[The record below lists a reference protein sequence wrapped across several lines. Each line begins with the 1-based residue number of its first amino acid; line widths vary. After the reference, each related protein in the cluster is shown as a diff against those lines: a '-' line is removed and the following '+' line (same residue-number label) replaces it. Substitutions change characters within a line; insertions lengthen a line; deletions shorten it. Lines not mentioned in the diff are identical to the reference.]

1 MKKLTLIFTLLCSTV
16 MFSSNSFA
24 EWEKLKKNSVDGDTF
39 YVDFERIRKHD
50 GYVYY
55 WVLEDLIKPDK
66 DGDLSYRNYFQ
77 GDCMFIFGNCT
88 ISWNHSQ
95 MGLCLVQCIN
105 KVIVSYFGRNFW
117 VVHITK
123 ERWVKE
129 LVGLVIPKTQNG
141 NSLLL
146 TLLWKTF

>member
-1 MKKLTLIFTLLCSTV
+1 

-77 GDCMFIFGNCT
+77 GDCKLFRTKLLSG
-88 ISWNHSQ
+88 SYHKGA
-95 MGLCLVQCIN
+95 MGKGTGWTSNPKNPEWEFPTPNSIMEDILKLVC
-105 KVIVSYFGRNFW
+105 SR
-117 VVHITK
+117 
-123 ERWVKE
+123 
-129 LVGLVIPKTQNG
+129 
-141 NSLLL
+141 
-146 TLLWKTF
+146 